1 MLADSPDF
9 HMITRDDAKER
20 CLIASRAFKPG
31 EAIYQMDYWSAEVM
45 PMHVTNHACDANA
58 TFDEAGTLVAL
69 RAIAT
74 DEEITFNYLNNPTPA
89 SPWNFACECGAPNCT
104 GWIKATAQP
113 E

>member
-1 MLADSPDF
+1 M
-9 HMITRDDAKER
+9 
-20 CLIASRAFKPG
+20 IASRAFKPG